1 MEHWLWI
8 LLAALFFGKTQR
20 STCFLFKHFNTL
32 LSCTLRAVKAADCS
46 QTDNVQ
52 QPGGDVTAAEGD
64 TVTLGCH
71 FNSSSSNYYL
81 FWYKQDGSNRPTF
94 ILSRFKIGTGTT
106 AEEFKER
113 FSSSLDSESRSV
125 PLKIQKLH
133 VSDSAVYY
141 CALHEKL

>member
-1 MEHWLWI
+1 LVIH
-8 LLAALFFGKTQR
+8 LFL
-20 STCFLFKHFNTL
+20 CI
-32 LSCTLRAVKAADCS
+32 A

-106 AEEFKER
+106 SEEFKER

-141 CALHEKL
+141 CALQPTVTGNSKALHKNLLMFLLCHIFHYHFTVGICNYGGF